1 MNQVEKTELTNAQKQ
16 DRVRQRIS
24 QAYVDPDKYEYIPAK
39 EQNDHVKAD
48 QFQRVAIYARVS
60 TDNPI
65 QTSSFEL
72 QQKYYE
78 ELVARHPQWVLV
90 KIYTDEGKSGTTMQ
104 HRDGFNEMLAD
115 ADAGKI
121 DLIIVK
127 NISRFARNVVD
138 FLSVLRRLAEK
149 NVGVLFESEALYSL
163 NYDHLMTLSMQAQM
177 AEQESRTR
185 SRSMETSLRMRL
197 DHGLPLTPELL
208 GFVKNEDGKLIVNPE
223 TYKIPKLMFYMYLY
237 GYSTQQI
244 ADILTKL
251 SKRTYLGNLK
261 WTASG
266 VAASMR
272 NERYCGDVL
281 TRKRFTKFAADVH
294 EQKSFKNRG
303 QKPQSHYL
311 DDHEAI
317 IDRNDFLAVQRI
329 MNNARFG
336 GTSLLPELQV
346 IPDGLLKGFVVVHP
360 KWGSF
365 TKADYITACESVDK
379 ADTDESRVEVEEGT
393 FDLTGY
399 EVADFK
405 LFSDQRVPAIML
417 HKDSIAFNVAGIREM
432 DLKDNYVELLVHPL
446 RKEMAVRPTTKDNRC
461 AIQWANGA
469 RGNRQSRPVAAKAY
483 IQTLY
488 QIFGWERE
496 NNYKLYGRIYR
507 DGQDAACIFAGTNAS
522 VYIKNN
528 EVAVEDA
535 TGQSISRQG
544 RRIHGVVGNFG
555 RSIGNE
561 YYVEKSMTELRNL
574 TRQEWQTRL
583 AGQMVS
589 TGSELQVTPYEELR
603 SFIQEELGELFE
615 EDAWK

>member
-1 MNQVEKTELTNAQKQ
+1 MRVEKSELTNAQKQ
-16 DRVRQRIS
+16 DQVRQRIAKAS
-24 QAYVDPDKYEYIPAK
+24 VDPDKYEYIPAK
-39 EQNDHVKAD
+39 EQNDHVKANE
-48 QFQRVAIYARVS
+48 FQRVAIYARVS
-60 TDNPI
+60 TDNPM
-65 QTSSFEL
+65 QTTSFDL

-78 ELVARHPQWVLV
+78 ELVAQHPKWVLV
-90 KIYTDEGKSGTTMQ
+90 KIYADEGKSGTTLQ
-104 HRDGFNEMLAD
+104 HREAFKEMLAD
-115 ADAGKI
+115 AEAGKI

-138 FLSVLRRLAEK
+138 FLSIIRRLAEK
-149 NVGVLFESEALYSL
+149 KIGVWFESEAIYSL
-163 NYDHLMTLSMQAQM
+163 NDDSHMALSFQATI
-177 AEQESRTR
+177 AEQESRVR

-208 GFVKNEDGKLIVNPE
+208 GFVKNEDGKLVINPE

-244 ADILTKL
+244 ADILTRL
-251 SKRTYLGNLK
+251 CKRTYRGNLK

-281 TRKRFTKFAADVH
+281 TRKRFSKFAADVH
-294 EQKSFKNRG
+294 DQKTFKNRG
-303 QKPQSHYL
+303 EKPQSHYQ

-329 MNNARFG
+329 MNNAKFG
-336 GTSLLPELQV
+336 GASLLPELQV
-346 IPDGLLKGFVVVHP
+346 IPDGLLKGFVIVHP

-365 TKADYITACESVDK
+365 TKADYIHACESVDPAPSGK
-379 ADTDESRVEVEEGT
+379 AQLEVESGS
-393 FDLTGY
+393 FDLSGY

-417 HKDSIAFNVAGIREM
+417 HRDNVTFSVAGIRAM
-432 DLKDNYVELLVHPL
+432 DLKDNFVELLVHPL
-446 RKEMAVRPTTKDNRC
+446 RKEIAVRPTDKDNRC
-461 AIQWANGA
+461 AIQWANGV
-469 RGNRQSRPVAAKAY
+469 RGNRHSRSVAAKAY

-488 QIFGWERE
+488 QIFGWEQD

-507 DGQDAACIFAGTNAS
+507 DGQDAACIYAGTNAS

-528 EVAVEDA
+528 EVTVEDA
-535 TGQSISRQG
+535 TGQNISRQG
-544 RRIHGVVGNFG
+544 KRIRGVVGDFG
-555 RSIGNE
+555 QGVGNG

-583 AGQMVS
+583 AGQMVN
-589 TGSELQVTPYEELR
+589 TGTELQVTSYEELR

-615 EDAWK
+615 EDVQR